1 MKHTEFM
8 ATMPLR
14 GRWSHG
20 AASAF
25 GDTQV
30 AHEDSSG
37 GGEELEPDSA
47 ATDPAA
53 ASTLPSERQLIG
65 TGVAVI
71 IGLLAVFGL
80 WGYAAP
86 LHGAV
91 IVQGVATVASERQ
104 QVQHLEGGIVKEI
117 LVQPGSIVKA
127 GQPLI
132 RLEEV
137 QADSIATSIQ
147 SQLDADVARVARLKA
162 ERTIEKN
169 FLVPPELQARESD
182 PSVAGILATEQM
194 LMQTRRKAL
203 RDQVALLREDNRNI
217 DHEIGSLK
225 NQVQMADTGI
235 RYAREQL
242 ELNEQLQKEQFV
254 APAKVL
260 DFRSQVSDRQQ
271 RRAEAEAQVA
281 QARQKIAQNDLKIE
295 ALKLTFVK
303 EAADELRLAE
313 RRVDELRERLRPSV
327 DTLER
332 STIVAP
338 IAGEVIDL
346 KVHTVGGVIAPRDPV
361 MAIVPKN
368 TPMLIKGH
376 ARPEDI
382 LHLHVGSA
390 VDVQLVAY
398 KRGTTPVVP
407 GRLSYVSA
415 DMLLEATANGSVPYY
430 EVRIEVDPGAL
441 AQAGNLQ
448 ILPGMPVEA
457 FIQTEARSVLE
468 YLLQP
473 LVQSMRRAGRES

>member
-1 MKHTEFM
+1 M
-8 ATMPLR
+8 R
-14 GRWSHG
+14 R
-20 AASAF
+20 
-25 GDTQV
+25 
-30 AHEDSSG
+30 
-37 GGEELEPDSA
+37 
-47 ATDPAA
+47 
-53 ASTLPSERQLIG
+53 
-65 TGVAVI
+65 
-71 IGLLAVFGL
+71 
-80 WGYAAP
+80 P

-117 LVQPGSIVKA
+117 LVQSGSIVKA

-162 ERTIEKN
+162 ERTIEKD
-169 FLVPPELQARESD
+169 FLVPPELLARLAD
-182 PSVAGILATEQM
+182 PNVAGILGTEQM

-225 NQVQMADTGI
+225 RQVQMADTGI

-242 ELNEQLQKEQFV
+242 DLNEQLQQEKFV

-295 ALKLTFVK
+295 ALKQTFMK

-313 RRVDELRERLRPSV
+313 RRVDDLRERLRPSV

-346 KVHTVGGVIAPRDPV
+346 KVHTVGGVISPREPV

-368 TPMLIKGH
+368 TPMMIKGH

-382 LHLHVGSA
+382 LHLRVGSA

-398 KRGTTPVVP
+398 KRRTTPVVR
-407 GRLSYVSA
+407 GQLSYVSA
-415 DMLLEATANGSVPYY
+415 DMLTETTANGSVPYY
-430 EVRIEVDPGAL
+430 EVHIEVAPGAL
-441 AQAGNLQ
+441 AEAGDLQ

-473 LVQSMRRAGRES
+473 LVAIHAPGGA